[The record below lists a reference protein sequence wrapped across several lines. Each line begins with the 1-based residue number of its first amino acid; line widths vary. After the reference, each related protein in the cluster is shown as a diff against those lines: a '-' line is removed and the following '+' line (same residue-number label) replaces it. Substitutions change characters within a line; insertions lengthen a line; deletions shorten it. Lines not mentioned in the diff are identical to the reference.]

1 MDLDKRLKDLTH
13 KSAGFGQ
20 IDINYLNKINANMIN
35 KSKKRVDDIKIKIQ
49 KDISKNNFTKMYQI
63 KSFIEY
69 KQIRDY
75 CKTFDLKDHTPAW
88 CNDKNG
94 LKMNKLEKII
104 VGNYF
109 CCRECDTPMTFINKK
124 IDIMYFY
131 FSSDN

>member
-1 MDLDKRLKDLTH
+1 MDLDKRLKDLIH
-13 KSAGFGQ
+13 KSSGFGQ

-75 CKTFDLKDHTPAW
+75 CKTFDLKGV
-88 CNDKNG
+88 K
-94 LKMNKLEKII
+94 
-104 VGNYF
+104 
-109 CCRECDTPMTFINKK
+109 CRFL
-124 IDIMYFY
+124 
-131 FSSDN
+131 